1 MNSSSDNDKSGSK
14 CGNINTIDGKSQS
27 WSRLSRSD
35 NWFFSHQPSNTFSS
49 SSPMRISSKLSL
61 QSENSKFFRELNI
74 WAPTQEGFPN
84 DFRCWLQMDLGRI
97 HVEYLYVSHTATTI
111 ILSRQPKWIPGVNV
125 VKISTSIKG
134 AHIDGEL
141 QARHLNQLGSRG
153 MVDGDDVVTEAL
165 KHYESSNDFKK
176 AYLETAMLFKIFR
189 KFWNCVN
196 VNSLIS
202 SIKLRDERMPPIT
215 HENREQIDFLLSLY
229 TWLKSQQDMSL
240 HKKGLSSETFLAALQ
255 TSRGLDELSNYL
267 LNETEA
273 NIHSFTSLRDTL
285 LNNKMVV
292 DSNNIQVDKT
302 EFLRMIS
309 NFELSNCSQ
318 VEGVENILCYIGG
331 YISYA
336 IFKKG
341 VNECCRDLLGSSIDL
356 TILIYENVRNLK
368 VVVHERMSAFHR
380 VDFGEIVRNRLPKK
394 DGDSPTYK
402 IFNISLSSQI
412 KTQLESSPLKGLE
425 NFAYQLKFTNLISP
439 ENAKDKRIE
448 KVFNLP
454 LPPQRWTEGALRTFS
469 NITDNTISLLD
480 YPSPL
485 HYYARS
491 LIAAYVIYK
500 VLRKQGAAIATSEGE
515 LLSISPEGNLEINID
530 KMLKDLNLYKIF
542 DYVEFNIHG
551 DSNSQMSS

>member
-1 MNSSSDNDKSGSK
+1 
-14 CGNINTIDGKSQS
+14 
-27 WSRLSRSD
+27 
-35 NWFFSHQPSNTFSS
+35 
-49 SSPMRISSKLSL
+49 
-61 QSENSKFFRELNI
+61 
-74 WAPTQEGFPN
+74 
-84 DFRCWLQMDLGRI
+84 
-97 HVEYLYVSHTATTI
+97 
-111 ILSRQPKWIPGVNV
+111 
-125 VKISTSIKG
+125 
-134 AHIDGEL
+134 
-141 QARHLNQLGSRG
+141 
-153 MVDGDDVVTEAL
+153 
-165 KHYESSNDFKK
+165 
-176 AYLETAMLFKIFR
+176 
-189 KFWNCVN
+189 
-196 VNSLIS
+196 
-202 SIKLRDERMPPIT
+202 
-215 HENREQIDFLLSLY
+215 
-229 TWLKSQQDMSL
+229 
-240 HKKGLSSETFLAALQ
+240 
-255 TSRGLDELSNYL
+255 
-267 LNETEA
+267 
-273 NIHSFTSLRDTL
+273 
-285 LNNKMVV
+285 
-292 DSNNIQVDKT
+292 
-302 EFLRMIS
+302 
-309 NFELSNCSQ
+309 
-318 VEGVENILCYIGG
+318 
-331 YISYA
+331 
-336 IFKKG
+336 
-341 VNECCRDLLGSSIDL
+341 
-356 TILIYENVRNLK
+356 
-368 VVVHERMSAFHR
+368 MSAFHR